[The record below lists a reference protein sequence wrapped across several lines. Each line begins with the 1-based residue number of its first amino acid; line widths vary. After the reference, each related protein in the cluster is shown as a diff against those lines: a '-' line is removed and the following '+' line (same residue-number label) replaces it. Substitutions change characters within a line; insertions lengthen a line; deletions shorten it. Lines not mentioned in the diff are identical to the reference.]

1 MNLPVDIDYDE
12 IGQIPEEHVVFVI
25 DAQEGLGVAVP
36 HGLIITH
43 DKEKKVIQVPES
55 FAIRQGLI

>member
-1 MNLPVDIDYDE
+1 MNKPVDIDYDE
-12 IGQIPEEHVVFVI
+12 MGQTTTEHVVFII
-25 DAQEGLGVAVP
+25 DAQEGIGVRVP
-36 HGLIITH
+36 HGLIISH